1 LEKQVR
7 YIPLFALFIL
17 IGFIY
22 VARLFYLQ
30 VVQKSYANQAQSNAV
45 KRVINYPSRGMI
57 FDRKGKLIVNNEVV
71 YDLYIT
77 PKQVTNLD
85 TQLFCKLLSIDTAYF
100 NVKSKEAINHSRFL
114 PSLFLKQIP
123 QSVFANLQEYLFQ
136 FSGFYAEARNIRSY
150 PYRSAGHVLGYISEV
165 TPNDIKKSNYYQLG
179 DYIGVSGLELSYEQQ
194 IRGTRGVRYIQVDR
208 FNREKGSY
216 QNGELDTI
224 PMAGRDLISTL
235 DIELQ
240 TYGEELMKGKVG
252 SIVAIEPAT
261 GEILA
266 FVSSPSYDPNLL
278 TGWGRGNNYKK
289 LLDDSIGKP
298 LINRPLA
305 GEYPPGSTFKPLM
318 GLIALQEHLTTTN
331 YGFGCG
337 GGYRLGN
344 HIVGCHGHQYASNL
358 KIATALSC
366 NSYFCQLFKLVIQN
380 DSSRSIPEAY
390 ENWKAHLNE
399 WGMGVKTGI
408 DLKNESDGNVP
419 SSKYYDKMIGEGE
432 WKGTTIISLGIGQG
446 EMLATPLQMA
456 NLVGGIA
463 NNGYWITPHL
473 VKAVINDSLAL
484 KEKLFKHVTRITD
497 TLYFNSLKVGMEGAL
512 KYGTAKR
519 VARADSITM
528 AGKTGT
534 AQNPHGEDHSWF
546 VAYAPKDNPKI
557 AIAVVVEN
565 SGFGAKWAAPIASLM
580 IEKYIRGYIK
590 GKVRIA
596 LESKMK
602 KGRILKLY

>member
-1 LEKQVR
+1 MEKNIR

-17 IGFIY
+17 IGAVYIF
-22 VARLFYLQ
+22 RLFSLQ
-30 VVQKSYANQAQSNAV
+30 VLQKSYANQAQSNAV
-45 KRVINYPSRGMI
+45 KRIINYPSRGMI

-77 PKQVTNLD
+77 PKQVKELD
-85 TQLFCKLLSIDTAYF
+85 TLLFCKLLNIDTTF
-100 NVKSKEAINHSRFL
+100 FMSKTKEAVAHSRFL
-114 PSLFLKQIP
+114 PTLFLKQIP
-123 QSVFANLQEYLFQ
+123 QNVFANLQEYLFQ
-136 FSGFYAEARNIRSY
+136 FTGFTAEARSVRSY
-150 PYRSAGHVLGYISEV
+150 PYRSAAHVLGYISEV

-216 QNGELDTI
+216 LNGQMDTI
-224 PMAGRDLISTL
+224 PKAGNDLICTL

-240 TYGEELMKGKVG
+240 TFGEELMKGKVG
-252 SIVAIEPAT
+252 SIVAIEPKT
-261 GEILA
+261 GEVLS
-266 FVSSPSYDPNLL
+266 FVSSPSFDPNLL
-278 TGWGRGNNYKK
+278 TGWSRGNNYKK

-318 GLIALQEHLTTTN
+318 GLIALQEHLVTTQ

-344 HIVGCHGHQYASNL
+344 HVVGCHGHPYASNL

-380 DSSRSIPEAY
+380 DSTRSITEAY
-390 ENWKAHLNE
+390 SNWREHLHE
-399 WGMGVKTGI
+399 WGLGVKTGI
-408 DLKNESDGNVP
+408 DLKNEADGNVP
-419 SSKYYDKMIGEGE
+419 STSYYDKMIGVGE
-432 WKGTTIISLGIGQG
+432 WKATTIISLGIGQG

-456 NLVGGIA
+456 NITASIA
-463 NNGYWITPHL
+463 NNGSWITPHL
-473 VKAVINDSLAL
+473 VKAVIGDSLAL
-484 KEKLFKHVTRITD
+484 KEKLFKHITRITD
-497 TLYFNSLKVGMEGAL
+497 TLFYNSLKVGMEGAL

-519 VARADSITM
+519 VARPDSITM

-546 VAYAPKDNPKI
+546 VAFAPKDNPEI

-565 SGFGAKWAAPIASLM
+565 SGFGAKWAAPIATLM

-590 GKVRIA
+590 GKTRKA
-596 LESKMK
+596 MEEKMK